1 MRKITIILLA
11 VLLLA
16 GCGAQQTAPTTT
28 ETTVAPTTLP
38 PMVDIGGTEILAA
51 TEALDLTALEY
62 EMGALLRGASELT
75 QVTAIELG
83 CTQLTAQEIAT
94 LQEAF
99 PAAQIS
105 YTLSLFGQEL
115 TVETTELDLSDRTP
129 ADTDEIARV
138 AALLPKL
145 EHIEFVNDDGVC
157 VFTLETIGQLD
168 KIRAAAPQARFGVSF
183 DLFGQTVT
191 DHDERIEYYLVP
203 IGNDGVA
210 QVRAVLPYLS
220 SCTYLLLEGCEI
232 DNEVMAQ
239 LRADFAEQTKV
250 VWRVW
255 TAGPFYG
262 NKEFTE
268 RCGFLTDTELIRT
281 VAVSDSTSHV
291 FKYCNEVKYV
301 DFGHNDY
308 ISDFSFFTYMP
319 DLEVAIIAITQVT
332 DITPLASCP
341 KLEYLEVFSTAVA
354 DLSPLA
360 NCKEL
365 KHLNISNMKNLTDL
379 SPLFG
384 LDKLER
390 LRIVMCDGIS
400 KEQLEEVAEK
410 LPNCDVMTKGWD
422 PTEDGWR
429 RDANKNYVPR
439 YALLR
444 EQMQYGDLP
453 SK

>member
-1 MRKITIILLA
+1 MRRFLIIILA
-11 VLLLA
+11 AFLLA
-16 GCGAQQTAPTTT
+16 GCGAQEAQVTTQTTVPTTT
-28 ETTVAPTTLP
+28 ALA
-38 PMVDIGGTEILAA
+38 MVDIGGTELAPEV
-51 TEALDLTALEY
+51 TELNLSVLEY
-62 EMGALLRGASELT
+62 DMAKLLQAAQELPA
-75 QVTAIELG
+75 VERIELG
-83 CTQLTAQEIAT
+83 CTTLTAEAVET
-94 LQEAF
+94 LRQAF
-99 PAAQIS
+99 PGAQIS
-105 YTLSLFGQEL
+105 YTVSLLGQEL
-115 TVETTELDLSDRTP
+115 DPDTTELDLSGMAVSD
-129 ADTDEIARV
+129 AGAV
-138 AALLPKL
+138 AEAVGLLPKL
-145 EHIEFVNDDGVC
+145 EHIEFVKDDVC
-157 VFTLETIGQLD
+157 VFDLDTIGELD
-168 KIRAAAPQARFGVSF
+168 KIRAAAPQVRFGVRF
-183 DLFGQTVT
+183 ELFGQTVT
-191 DHDERIEYYLVP
+191 DHDREIQYYLVP
-203 IGNDGVA
+203 IGNEGVE
-210 QVRAVLPYLS
+210 QVRKVLPYLH
-220 SCTYLLLEGCEI
+220 SCERFLMDGCEI
-232 DNEVMAQ
+232 DNEVLAQ
-239 LRADFAEQTKV
+239 LRSDFADRTKI

-262 NKEFTE
+262 NKEYTE

-281 VAVSDSTSHV
+281 VAVSDTSSHV
-291 FKYCNEVKYV
+291 FQYCNEVKYV

-319 DLEVAIIAITQVT
+319 NLEVAIIAITQVT

-360 NCKEL
+360 SCKEL

-400 KEQLEEVAEK
+400 KEQLAEVAEK

-422 PTEDGWR
+422 PTDNGWR
-429 RDANKNYVPR
+429 RDENKNYVPR